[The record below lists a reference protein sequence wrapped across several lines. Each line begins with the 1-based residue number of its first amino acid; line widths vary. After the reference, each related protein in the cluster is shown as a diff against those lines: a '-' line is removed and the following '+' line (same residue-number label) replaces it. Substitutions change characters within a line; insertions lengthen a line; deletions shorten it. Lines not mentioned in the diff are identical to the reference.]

1 MYLKRFKYLDCL
13 MDIRILNSVLRVE
26 DNSKGNF
33 SKSF

>member
-1 MYLKRFKYLDCL
+1 MYLKRFKYLDGF

-26 DNSKGNF
+26 DNSNGNF